1 MELFEVK
8 ELADRGER
16 AGCEELDGGSGG
28 ARRLVG
34 GEADSNGAVWPGGE
48 GVQKREEGVGAE
60 ETEGIRKKDVSRV
73 EMWMDSLVDGFV
85 VVVGSG
91 GSGG

>member
-1 MELFEVK
+1 MAWE
-8 ELADRGER
+8 G
-16 AGCEELDGGSGG
+16 
-28 ARRLVG
+28 
-34 GEADSNGAVWPGGE
+34 